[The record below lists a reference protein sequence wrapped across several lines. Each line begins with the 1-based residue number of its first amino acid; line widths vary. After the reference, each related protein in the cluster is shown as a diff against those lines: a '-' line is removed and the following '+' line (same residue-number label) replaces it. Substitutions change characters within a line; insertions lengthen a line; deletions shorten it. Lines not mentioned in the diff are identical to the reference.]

1 MLWGVPVCLCC
12 LLLCKC
18 SSFVTQSCCPKVQ
31 PVTKILTK
39 CFKHLLLQ
47 VFDSAHWQALTSLWK
62 IKCNAHS
69 SCFSTGI
76 YWLTIKCRHDEETL
90 CKRHCFDFFF
100 IVSWSTCCSSSDRG
114 WATDALI
121 EWNRWRRR
129 KKHLSTNG
137 SCWKTPHRTTTWR
150 SACKFLIVFLE
161 FDVVLIFVHTRTL
174 YFFLCV
180 FSVLEDE
187 STRLSAVELKYFI
200 ITGLKS
206 LYGEVRPWRPV
217 RS

>member
-1 MLWGVPVCLCC
+1 MTRRISV
-12 LLLCKC
+12 
-18 SSFVTQSCCPKVQ
+18 SST
-31 PVTKILTK
+31 
-39 CFKHLLLQ
+39 
-47 VFDSAHWQALTSLWK
+47 
-62 IKCNAHS
+62 
-69 SCFSTGI
+69 
-76 YWLTIKCRHDEETL
+76 
-90 CKRHCFDFFF
+90 FFF
-100 IVSWSTCCSSSDRG
+100 FFFLIVSWSTCCSSSDRG

-129 KKHLSTNG
+129 KNHLSTNG

-161 FDVVLIFVHTRTL
+161 FDVVLIHIYMYTHTL
-174 YFFLCV
+174 YIFLCV

-217 RS
+217 RSQGTSVFVLLVLFSWVSEPLYNVRINLH